1 MTLFSNFRIYRLNI
15 LISGLFFTGSTLLLN
30 GCAPIPPNGISP
42 DMKPADQYETD
53 QSFSAPLRE
62 WPDEKWWESYHDR
75 QLDGLI
81 EEALQ
86 HSPSMTIAAAR
97 LRYAASLARLASST
111 LYPQVSTDA
120 SGTVQKLSYNYDMPD
135 YLVPNGTHGYASM
148 ALNFSWELD
157 FWGKNRAAL
166 KAATSE
172 QQAAAADMAQARLIL
187 ASSIASE
194 YGELARLHA
203 IADMVSSVARV
214 RKKNLELF
222 EKRHHFGLETQA
234 SVEQAKARL
243 ASTEEEWL
251 SLDKQIGV
259 QRNKLAA
266 LMGAGPDRGIRIA
279 PPTLDLAASFA
290 LPPELQLDL
299 LGRRPDIVAARLRV
313 ESTASSI
320 EKQKAEF
327 YPNIN
332 LSAFIGYQAMGLDK
346 VFKSGSDF
354 GGIGPAISLPV
365 FTGGRLSAQLEGAR
379 AEHDEAIGLYNQT
392 VTRALQE
399 VGDAALSQK
408 KLIQQLEKIGMAA
421 ESAREAHRLI
431 QNRYQG
437 GLANYLEVLAAEEA
451 LLNTLRTQSDLQSQV
466 FVLDVALVKALGG
479 GYRMQELAGKTQP
492 ATGK

>member
-1 MTLFSNFRIYRLNI
+1 MFSGYFRIHRSSLAA
-15 LISGLFFTGSTLLLN
+15 GLFLVCHIALLS
-30 GCAPIPPNGISP
+30 GCAPIPPNGQSP
-42 DMKPADQYETD
+42 EMKPADRYEAD

-62 WPDEKWWESYHDR
+62 WPDEKWWKGYHDR

-97 LRYAASLARLASST
+97 LRYAASLAQLAGST
-111 LYPQVSTDA
+111 LYPQVSADT
-120 SGTVQKLSYNYDMPD
+120 SGTSQKLSYNYNMPG

-172 QQAAAADMAQARLIL
+172 QQAATADMAQARLVL

-203 IADMVSSVARV
+203 IADTVSSIVSV
-214 RKKNLELF
+214 RGKNLELF

-234 SVEQAKARL
+234 NVEQAKARL

-251 SLDKQIGV
+251 SLDKQIGL

-266 LMGAGPDRGIRIA
+266 LIGAGPDRGLEIK
-279 PPTLDLAASFA
+279 PPELDLTASFA

-354 GGIGPAISLPV
+354 GGIGPAISLPI

-392 VTRALQE
+392 VTRALRE
-399 VGDAALSQK
+399 VGDAALSRK
-408 KLIQQLEKIGMAA
+408 KLIQQLEKIGIAA
-421 ESAREAHRLI
+421 ESARKAHRLI

-437 GLANYLEVLAAEEA
+437 GLANYLEVLSAEET
-451 LLNTLRTQSDLQSQV
+451 LLNTLKTQSDLQSQV

-479 GYRMQELAGKTQP
+479 GYRMPEPAGKIQP
-492 ATGK
+492 ATEK